1 MRRGVVLSGEQ
12 PLWVDG
18 ELAHES
24 GNNVDE
30 NAGVDRA
37 LPVIEQML
45 KRLARDAKNRR
56 HFIELMARLSRNHC
70 AQSLGNGF
78 DEWIIG
84 RERQRGW
91 APVCGMPT
99 KIGLLT
105 ANRMQ
110 VASSRPTQRVKLV

>member
-1 MRRGVVLSGEQ
+1 MCRGVVLSGEQ

-45 KRLARDAKNRR
+45 KRIARHAKNRR
-56 HFIELMARLSRNHC
+56 YFIEMVARLSRNHC
-70 AQSLGNGF
+70 AQSFGNGF

-84 RERQRGW
+84 RERQGGGLRL
-91 APVCGMPT
+91 GM
-99 KIGLLT
+99 G
-105 ANRMQ
+105 R
-110 VASSRPTQRVKLV
+110 